1 MGGEKRGG
9 PSRPSKDAASP
20 AERYAAAVEGLDA
33 GAIEKANRAD
43 GAPPGG
49 VPPGWDACDRDAWL
63 AKRRAEGRE
72 SPQASALDGA
82 PPRAPEWARAG
93 KDPGKVVALGSAMAG
108 AGIRDKGIYELDRGA
123 TPAAGDIVAGE
134 LEGVGAVLRRLDVI
148 GGAQV
153 LAAEDPEVLAIPIDN
168 DNAFRCHGVVRR
180 PKAR

>member
-1 MGGEKRGG
+1 MGGGKRAG
-9 PSRPSKDAASP
+9 PSRPGEDGASP
-20 AERYAAAVEGLDA
+20 AERFARDVEGLDA
-33 GAIEKANRAD
+33 DAIERANRED

-49 VPPGWDACDRDAWL
+49 VPPGWGERGFDAWQ
-63 AKRRAEGRE
+63 AKRSADKGV
-72 SPQASALDGA
+72 PPPASALDGA
-82 PPRAPEWARAG
+82 PRRAPEWARAG

-153 LAAEDPEVLAIPIDN
+153 LAAEDPEVLAIPIDH